1 MDKVVVPKIID
12 VKIGS
17 KTEAKWT
24 ETFNRM
30 EDRLI
35 VEEINRK
42 IAIIQEKADKEIL
55 ELTKEEIAKEKE
67 KYK

>member
-17 KTEAKWT
+17 KLESKWT
-24 ETFNRM
+24 EVSNMM
-30 EDRLI
+30 EEKLI
-35 VEEINRK
+35 AEEINKK
-42 IAIIQEKADKEIL
+42 IAVIQEKANKQIL

-67 KYK
+67 KFK